1 MTTVVLVDD
10 QDLVR
15 AGLRALLARDE
26 SIHVVAEATDGR
38 RGVEAARKHKPS
50 VVLMDLRMPLMDGIE
65 ATRVIRGDEE
75 LADTHVVVLTTFDD
89 EADIVEAIR
98 AGALGYLLKSTP
110 RDELRDAVRR
120 AGRGERLLSPEIT
133 ERLMDMVA
141 AGRAAAVPDPRLE
154 LLSARERDVL
164 MRVGYGDTND
174 EIAVALHLSPA
185 TVRTYVSRMLAK
197 LGARD
202 RPELVVIAH
211 RSGLVN
217 F

>member
-1 MTTVVLVDD
+1 
-10 QDLVR
+10 
-15 AGLRALLARDE
+15 
-26 SIHVVAEATDGR
+26 
-38 RGVEAARKHKPS
+38 
-50 VVLMDLRMPLMDGIE
+50 
-65 ATRVIRGDEE
+65 VIRGDEE